1 MKTIAICNHKG
12 GVGKTALSMAIAEGL
27 HRKGKRTLL
36 VDLDQ
41 QMNATQQAKIDTTDE
56 VTVYDLLTSFDY
68 TAKDGIKH
76 FDGGDI
82 IPGDVLV
89 SNAESD
95 MAKLDTRL
103 TMLADAME
111 GIDDDYDYAIIDCPP
126 SLGLVTRN
134 AMVAADELI
143 VPVIP
148 NRSSLKGFTNIQK
161 CVNSVRRN
169 KRLNPNLRIAGIVVN
184 MFDGRT
190 SLSRGVVNEL
200 PSIARAANTKMFHTI
215 IRKCEAVNKAQ
226 SAKRLW
232 EGTGAQAKHKRASW
246 VREMDEA
253 WNLTQLEKGKKNS
266 KIRDRQP
273 RDIEKEIVD
282 RGEYSYKNNL
292 RELIHLAINEGH
304 PKNMEQFK
312 KLLASWGVD
321 IFIKN
326 NRVYATDLDIKE
338 AGNPKCTFNLTRLDG
353 RFALKSLQTVFE
365 TGTTESEK
373 PMTYE
378 QRRDVFIQRLKKA
391 YSAWVEQAKASKGV
405 SYNAFPKF
413 VAPKC
418 DEDLLEDPA
427 VRDELLARRGYA
439 KEIRNRYASAVPDY
453 GEDNVRAAGQAGT
466 HSVQH
471 PVIESGRT
479 REQSDRNVEH

>member
-169 KRLNPNLRIAGIVVN
+169 KRLNPNLRIAGMKREASATRRAQN
-184 MFDGRT
+184 
-190 SLSRGVVNEL
+190 SLSKMVASFEQGDKYAETV
-200 PSIARAANTKMFHTI
+200 TK
-215 IRKCEAVNKAQ
+215 AV
-226 SAKRLW
+226 
-232 EGTGAQAKHKRASW
+232 TDGATQA
-246 VREMDEA
+246 VEE
-253 WNLTQLEKGKKNS
+253 
-266 KIRDRQP
+266 
-273 RDIEKEIVD
+273 
-282 RGEYSYKNNL
+282 
-292 RELIHLAINEGH
+292 
-304 PKNMEQFK
+304 
-312 KLLASWGVD
+312 
-321 IFIKN
+321 
-326 NRVYATDLDIKE
+326 
-338 AGNPKCTFNLTRLDG
+338 
-353 RFALKSLQTVFE
+353 TV
-365 TGTTESEK
+365 
-373 PMTYE
+373 
-378 QRRDVFIQRLKKA
+378 
-391 YSAWVEQAKASKGV
+391 
-405 SYNAFPKF
+405 
-413 VAPKC
+413 
-418 DEDLLEDPA
+418 
-427 VRDELLARRGYA
+427 
-439 KEIRNRYASAVPDY
+439 
-453 GEDNVRAAGQAGT
+453 QAGT
-466 HSVQH
+466 KAIDEVAKKSAKS
-471 PVIESGRT
+471 IEKL
-479 REQSDRNVEH
+479 EQAANARAKRFMRITKPEVMVNIAIWIAVAVASAIILSFCYEFFTK

>member
-143 VPVIP
+143 VP
-148 NRSSLKGFTNIQK
+148 
-161 CVNSVRRN
+161 
-169 KRLNPNLRIAGIVVN
+169 
-184 MFDGRT
+184 
-190 SLSRGVVNEL
+190 
-200 PSIARAANTKMFHTI
+200 
-215 IRKCEAVNKAQ
+215 
-226 SAKRLW
+226 
-232 EGTGAQAKHKRASW
+232 
-246 VREMDEA
+246 
-253 WNLTQLEKGKKNS
+253 
-266 KIRDRQP
+266 
-273 RDIEKEIVD
+273 
-282 RGEYSYKNNL
+282 
-292 RELIHLAINEGH
+292 
-304 PKNMEQFK
+304 
-312 KLLASWGVD
+312 
-321 IFIKN
+321 
-326 NRVYATDLDIKE
+326 
-338 AGNPKCTFNLTRLDG
+338 GNPESFIPKRIYQYPEMRQLG
-353 RFALKSLQTVFE
+353 SPQQAS
-365 TGTTESEK
+365 ESES
-373 PMTYE
+373 PH
-378 QRRDVFIQRLKKA
+378 
-391 YSAWVEQAKASKGV
+391 
-405 SYNAFPKF
+405 
-413 VAPKC
+413 C
-418 DEDLLEDPA
+418 
-427 VRDELLARRGYA
+427 
-439 KEIRNRYASAVPDY
+439 RYC
-453 GEDNVRAAGQAGT
+453 R
-466 HSVQH
+466 QH
-471 PVIESGRT
+471 V
-479 REQSDRNVEH
+479 

>member
-1 MKTIAICNHKG
+1 MTVIKQKRVSSERYAKNVRKYINGKDAIVRGGWNIEWSDHWFSKMDRTRKVFHHDKPSRAGVKNVIMLHQILAFLPEECSCNG
-12 GVGKTALSMAIAEGL
+12 GKMTPDACLAYAEQWLAKHYPHQQVILALHEESDKEGKRFAVHMAIN
-27 HRKGKRTLL
+27 RT
-36 VDLDQ
+36 
-41 QMNATQQAKIDTTDE
+41 
-56 VTVYDLLTSFDY
+56 DLLT
-68 TAKDGIKH
+68 G
-76 FDGGDI
+76 
-82 IPGDVLV
+82 
-89 SNAESD
+89 
-95 MAKLDTRL
+95 
-103 TMLADAME
+103 
-111 GIDDDYDYAIIDCPP
+111 
-126 SLGLVTRN
+126 
-134 AMVAADELI
+134 
-143 VPVIP
+143 
-148 NRSSLKGFTNIQK
+148 
-161 CVNSVRRN
+161 
-169 KRLNPNLRIAGIVVN
+169 
-184 MFDGRT
+184 
-190 SLSRGVVNEL
+190 
-200 PSIARAANTKMFHTI
+200 
-215 IRKCEAVNKAQ
+215 
-226 SAKRLW
+226 KRLW

-353 RFALKSLQTVFE
+353 RFALKSLQTAFE
-365 TGTTESEK
+365 KNVLEAERALPYEK
-373 PMTYE
+373 RCEIY
-378 QRRDVFIQRLKKA
+378 IKRLKKA

-405 SYNAFPKF
+405 AYNTFPKF

-439 KEIRNRYASAVPDY
+439 REIRNRYAGGVVDAGD
-453 GEDNVRAAGQAGT
+453 DRVRAAGQA
-466 HSVQH
+466 HSGSAVSRQMD
-471 PVIESGRT
+471 
-479 REQSDRNVEH
+479 DRVVDRGDYARGDTPR